1 MNDAFLKLLIIKT
14 GVRDRQCISKMHSC
28 TCTLYIYKTF
38 TFKIQSQCGSG
49 HFDNPDAET

>member
-1 MNDAFLKLLIIKT
+1 
-14 GVRDRQCISKMHSC
+14 MH
-28 TCTLYIYKTF
+28 LDLVYIYKTF